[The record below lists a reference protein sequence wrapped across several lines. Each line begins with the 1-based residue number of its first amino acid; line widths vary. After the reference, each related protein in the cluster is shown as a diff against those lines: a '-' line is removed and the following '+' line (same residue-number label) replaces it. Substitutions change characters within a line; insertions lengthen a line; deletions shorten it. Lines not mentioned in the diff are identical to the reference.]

1 VTPAR
6 VVVRGITS
14 LKRKIAA
21 YSASLLSP
29 VQMWETIKV
38 ELEAAEMAWFESEG
52 EGTWKPLSP
61 EYAGKKAALFPGQPI
76 LVATGDLKDWLTNPA
91 KAAKI
96 TSPDTMQWVNSY
108 DTPDGRWNLAELHRD
123 GTPKMPARTPIIPH
137 SRLVEIA
144 VAAARVQAVWR

>member
-1 VTPAR
+1 MSAG
-6 VVVRGITS
+6 VVVRGVS
-14 LKRKIAA
+14 KLQRKIAA
-21 YSASLLSP
+21 YSAKLIAP
-29 VQMWETIKV
+29 AAMWETIKV
-38 ELEAAEMAWFESEG
+38 ELEAAETAWFESEG

-61 EYAGKKAALFPGQPI
+61 EYAGAKAALFPGKPI
-76 LVATGDLKDWLTNPA
+76 LVATGDLMDWITNPA

-123 GTPKMPARTPIIPH
+123 GTPKMPARTPIIPTT
-137 SRLVEIA
+137 RLVEIA